1 MHACLITTVLAAAV
15 AIPPHPDQI
24 KFPEL
29 RFEPPR
35 AADYRH
41 ELPGG
46 VTVYLAPSHELP
58 LIDVAFTFRGGDY
71 LDPPGK
77 VGLARATASM
87 MRRGGTTTISPE
99 PFDEELDYLA
109 ANASAN
115 AGLIRSTASLNC
127 LASNLEEAFTL
138 FMDMVRHPG
147 FDQDRLDLYRK
158 EVIENLKQRNDDAQD
173 IVQREWSSLI
183 YGRDHFEAAEPTA
196 AGINSITRDDLEHM
210 HGLIFHPGN
219 LVVAVSGDFDEAA
232 MLARLKTAFEGWAA
246 GPIAPPP
253 PEPQAEVQPG
263 VYHVEKDI
271 PQGRVAI
278 GKRSIARD
286 DPDWFAVQVMNRIL
300 GGGGFTSRIVSRVRS
315 DEGLA
320 YSAGSR
326 VSTPVDYPGDFTA
339 SFQSKSPTVPLA
351 AKIIIEEIDRI
362 RAEPVGADELEL
374 AKSSIIET
382 FPRRFESKS
391 GMLSVF
397 VDDQLTDRPADFW
410 QRYRDRVRAVSASDV
425 QKAAK
430 AHLDPSQMA
439 ILIVGTWDDIVEGD
453 LENRADMSD
462 FHGGSVN
469 HLPLRDPLTLEPL
482 D

>member
-1 MHACLITTVLAAAV
+1 MHLLTIVLTAAV

-29 RFEPPR
+29 RFEPPK
-35 AADYRH
+35 AADYRR

-46 VTVYLAPSHELP
+46 VTVYFAPSHELP
-58 LIDVAFTFRGGDY
+58 LIDVTFTFPGGDY

-109 ANASAN
+109 ANASVN
-115 AGLIRSTASLNC
+115 AGLIRSGASLNC
-127 LASNLEEAFTL
+127 LASNFEQAFAL
-138 FMDMVRHPG
+138 FIDMVRHPG
-147 FDQDRLDLYRK
+147 FDQERLDLYQK

-173 IVQREWSSLI
+173 ISQREWAALI
-183 YGRDHFEAAEPTA
+183 YGPDHFEATEPTA
-196 AGINSITRDDLEHM
+196 AGISSIARADLEAM
-210 HGLIFHPGN
+210 HARIFHPGN
-219 LVVAVSGDFDEAA
+219 LVIAVSGDFDEPA
-232 MLARLKTAFEGWAA
+232 MMAQLKKALEGWTA
-246 GPIAPPP
+246 GPAAPPP
-253 PEPQAEVQPG
+253 PEPVALVQPG

-300 GGGGFTSRIVSRVRS
+300 GGGGFTSRIVSKVRS

-339 SFQSKSPTVPLA
+339 SFQSKSATVALA
-351 AKIIIEEIDRI
+351 AKIIMEEIERI
-362 RAEPVGADELEL
+362 RAEAVEADELEL
-374 AKSSIIET
+374 AKSAFIET

-397 VDDQLTDRPADFW
+397 VDDQLTGRPADFW
-410 QRYRDRVRAVSASDV
+410 QKYRDRVRAVSAQDV
-425 QKAAK
+425 QRAAQ

-439 ILIVGTWDDIVEGD
+439 ILVVGEWDDIVEGD
-453 LENRADMSD
+453 LEKRASMAD
-462 FHGGSVN
+462 FYGGSVN
-469 HLPLRDPLTLEPL
+469 HLPMRDPLTLEPME
-482 D
+482 